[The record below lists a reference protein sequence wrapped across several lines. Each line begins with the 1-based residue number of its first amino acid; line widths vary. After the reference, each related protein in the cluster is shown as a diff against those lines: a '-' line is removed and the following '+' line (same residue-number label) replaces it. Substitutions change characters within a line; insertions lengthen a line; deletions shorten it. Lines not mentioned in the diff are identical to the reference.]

1 MARKKKTLVKLL
13 FFGVTTATLYAALFF
28 NEPMVKVLCS
38 RGGLYALFP
47 LATAFIF
54 SFAHGNFTN
63 YFWQTLGIEAK
74 KKRFELTEHERPVE
88 RREVRTQLRA

>member
-1 MARKKKTLVKLL
+1 MSRKKKTFIKLL
-13 FFGVTTATLYAALFF
+13 FYGAITVTLYAGLFL
-28 NEPMVKVLCS
+28 NEPIVKSLCA

-47 LATAFIF
+47 VVTAFIF

-74 KKRFELTEHERPVE
+74 KKRVELTEHDRAVE
-88 RREVRTQLRA
+88 RKEIRTQLRA

>member
-13 FFGVTTATLYAALFF
+13 FFGVVTATLYAGLFI
-28 NEPMVKVLCS
+28 NEPIVKTLCA

-47 LATAFIF
+47 VLTAFVF

-63 YFWQTLGIEAK
+63 YFWQSLGIEAK
-74 KKRFELTEHERPVE
+74 KKTTELTTYDRPVE
-88 RREVRTQLRA
+88 RKEVRTQLRA